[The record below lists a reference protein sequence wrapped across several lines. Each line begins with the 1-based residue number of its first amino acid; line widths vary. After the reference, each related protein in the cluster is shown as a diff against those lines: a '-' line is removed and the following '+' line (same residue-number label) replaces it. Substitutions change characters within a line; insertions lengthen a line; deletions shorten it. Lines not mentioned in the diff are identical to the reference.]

1 MAGFIMFASTAP
13 APTQAPGFF
22 TGGIIP
28 MLLIFAVF
36 YFMILYPQ
44 SKQRRQHE
52 AFLKGIKKGDQ
63 VLTQSGIIGKIHSVK
78 ENEVTLDLGRDH
90 KVRFLARTLAGP
102 YTAAKA
108 EQKEEK

>member
-1 MAGFIMFASTAP
+1 MAGIIILASTAP
-13 APTQAPGFF
+13 APQQAPGLF

-52 AFLKGIKKGDQ
+52 AFLKGIKKGDE
-63 VLTQSGIIGKIHSVK
+63 VLTQSGIIGKIHSIK
-78 ENEVTLDLGRDH
+78 DGEVTLDLGRDN

-102 YTAAKA
+102 YAPAKA